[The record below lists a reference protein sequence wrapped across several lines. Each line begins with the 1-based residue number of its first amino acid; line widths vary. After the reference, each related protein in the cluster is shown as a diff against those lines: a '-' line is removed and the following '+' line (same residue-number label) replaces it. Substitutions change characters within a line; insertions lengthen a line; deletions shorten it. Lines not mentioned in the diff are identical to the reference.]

1 MFLQMTGKYYVMR
14 IKDTS
19 VECKFHPILTAF
31 LFYAEYEW
39 LSRWGKELLIT
50 SGSEYDTYHSY
61 KSMHYADPCCA
72 ADVRSWSFSFRGQEV
87 NAQQQVEYLSRL
99 AVQYCFRESIP
110 IDWIEVILE
119 TDHIHIEYQPKRPVG
134 MNNG

>member
-1 MFLQMTGKYYVMR
+1 MLTKS
-14 IKDTS
+14 DS
-19 VECKFHPILTAF
+19 VQCKFHPVLTDF
-31 LFYAEYEW
+31 LLYCDRYTQE
-39 LSRWGKELLIT
+39 RWGSPIT
-50 SGSEYDTYHSY
+50 ITCGSEPDVYHSY
-61 KSMHYADPCCA
+61 SSLHYADPCCA